1 MFSDKKQ
8 LGGVKMKKCVSKKR
22 FVAILSLIILLVGGI
37 SSFLIYYFTPQS
49 LVPLTEEQEIKVKES
64 FITDG
69 FDYETIDD
77 LYIKNYYGT
86 YDDCIVVRVAPVV
99 AHGTIAYDNPRIV
112 AGCKFKGT
120 GIRVY
125 HNGELKS
132 LKDAYKDGWL
142 SFKDVKD
149 IHYYYS
155 K

>member
-1 MFSDKKQ
+1 
-8 LGGVKMKKCVSKKR
+8 MKKVRLNKR
-22 FVAILSLIILLVGGI
+22 LIAKILVGILCVAGI
-37 SSFLIYYFTPQS
+37 GSFLIYYFTPQP
-49 LVPLTEEQEIKVKES
+49 LVPLTEEQEMQVKES

-112 AGCKFKGT
+112 AGCNFKGT

-125 HNGELKS
+125 RNGELSS
-132 LKDAYKDGWL
+132 LKEAYKDGWI

-155 K
+155 N